1 MIDPIQS
8 GHLPSLGKANVQRAK
23 SFTSPN
29 SGEPKHVT
37 SSLASAIS
45 TMVKQGLP
53 VDTQHIAAVR
63 KAITAGEYPVDARR
77 IAEQML
83 RFDNP
88 ETPAA

>member
-1 MIDPIQS
+1 MIESIKS
-8 GHLPSLGKANVQRAK
+8 GHLPSLGKANVKTAK
-23 SFTSPN
+23 SVTSPI
-29 SGEPKHVT
+29 SGEPKHVA

-53 VDTQHIAAVR
+53 VDTQHITAVR
-63 KAITAGEYPVDARR
+63 KAISAGEYPVDARR

-88 ETPAA
+88 ETPTA